1 MSLIW
6 HRRSSEIQ
14 PLSETIEEHCRRHRP
29 FELQE
34 AVVIAAGKHRIRA
47 FEAEGM
53 ELIFGV
59 PREEN
64 VDLAELPLIGN
75 PAG

>member
-1 MSLIW
+1 M
-6 HRRSSEIQ
+6 
-14 PLSETIEEHCRRHRP
+14 
-29 FELQE
+29 
-34 AVVIAAGKHRIRA
+34 IAAGKHRIRA

>member
-1 MSLIW
+1 M
-6 HRRSSEIQ
+6 
-14 PLSETIEEHCRRHRP
+14 T
-29 FELQE
+29 
-34 AVVIAAGKHRIRA
+34 

-64 VDLAELPLIGN
+64 LYLAELPLIEGS
-75 PAG
+75 AG